1 MTGFFKKIAIAAVSF
16 VTLAS
21 GYAPSQAMQMPA
33 LPQVEKSGDVQ
44 NVQYCRG
51 PYCRP
56 GFRPGYRPGY
66 YPGYHPGYYPG
77 YRPAYRPA
85 YRPGWYGGYRG
96 YPYYRSG
103 YRYYDGY
110 WFPLAAFGAGA
121 IIGGAIAS
129 QPTYVA
135 PPPAASLGSGHVAWC
150 QARYRSYRVYDNT
163 FQPYNGPRQ
172 QCVSP
177 YY

>member
-1 MTGFFKKIAIAAVSF
+1 MTRFFKNIAIAAVSF
-16 VTLAS
+16 VALAI
-21 GYAPSQAMQMPA
+21 GYMPSQAEQMPVS
-33 LPQVEKSGDVQ
+33 PKVEQSGDIQ

-56 GFRPGYRPGY
+56 GYRS
-66 YPGYHPGYYPG
+66 GYYPG
-77 YRPAYRPA
+77 YRAGYYPRYRPA

-103 YRYYDGY
+103 YRYYNGY
-110 WFPLAAFGAGA
+110 WFPLAAFGAGSV
-121 IIGGAIAS
+121 IGGAIVS

-135 PPPAASLGSGHVAWC
+135 PAPVPTLVSGHVAWC

>member
-1 MTGFFKKIAIAAVSF
+1 MTGFFKKIAIAAISIAALSSSF
-16 VTLAS
+16 VT
-21 GYAPSQAMQMPA
+21 SQAMQMPA
-33 LPQVEKSGDVQ
+33 LPHVENSGDIQ
-44 NVQYCRG
+44 GVQYCRG
-51 PYCRP
+51 PYCGP
-56 GFRPGYRPGY
+56 GYRPGYRPGY
-66 YPGYHPGYYPG
+66 YPGYRP
-77 YRPAYRPA
+77 PAYRPPA
-85 YRPGWYGGYRG
+85 YRPEYRQGWYGGYRG

-135 PPPAASLGSGHVAWC
+135 PPPAAPLGSGHVAWC
-150 QARYRSYRVYDNT
+150 QSRYRSYRVYDNT

>member
-1 MTGFFKKIAIAAVSF
+1 MTGFFKKIAIAAGSF
-16 VTLAS
+16 VALVI
-21 GYAPSQAMQMPA
+21 GYMPSQAQKMTVSPNVAQ
-33 LPQVEKSGDVQ
+33 SGDIQ

-56 GFRPGYRPGY
+56 GYRPGY
-66 YPGYHPGYYPG
+66 YPGYRAGYYPR
-77 YRPAYRPA
+77 YHPA

-103 YRYYDGY
+103 YRYYNGY

-121 IIGGAIAS
+121 VIGGATAS

-135 PPPAASLGSGHVAWC
+135 PAPVPSGHVAWC

>member
-66 YPGYHPGYYPG
+66 YPGYRPGYYPG

-103 YRYYDGY
+103 YRYYEGY

-129 QPTYVA
+129 QPTYAA
-135 PPPAASLGSGHVAWC
+135 PPSASLGSGHVAWC